1 MMAEALDLG
10 LIRGI
15 ITAVLL
21 GAFIGMVFWAYSTR
35 RHGEFEEASLLPLED
50 ESEDNW
56 SEQLEM
62 PRADWEMEGNKR

>member
-1 MMAEALDLG
+1 MMAEALALG

-35 RHGEFEEASLLPLED
+35 REGEFEEASRMPLD
-50 ESEDNW
+50 DQPEDNW
-56 SEQLEM
+56 SESVQT
-62 PRADWEMEGNKR
+62 RRSDWEMEGNNQ